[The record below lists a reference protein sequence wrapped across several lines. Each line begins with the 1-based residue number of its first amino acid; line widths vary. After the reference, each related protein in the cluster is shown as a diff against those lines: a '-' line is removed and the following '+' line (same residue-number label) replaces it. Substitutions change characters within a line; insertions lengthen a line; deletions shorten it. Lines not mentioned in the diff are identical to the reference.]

1 MGLARLVT
9 RRNGTSSIVP
19 VVVLGAAVSLGVVA
33 LTASRFGWRRTKAD
47 KQAAEAPEAEG
58 QVVVESAPEAEPARP
73 APRFKPAPPRDP
85 DAPRWDDP
93 PAELAAAR
101 AKPDPPSP

>member
-9 RRNGTSSIVP
+9 RRKGASVVP

-33 LTASRFGWRRTKAD
+33 LTASRFGWRRTK
-47 KQAAEAPEAEG
+47 PEADADAPG
-58 QVVVESAPEAEPARP
+58 QRQQEETRTTAP

-85 DAPRWDDP
+85 DAPRWDTP
-93 PAELAAAR
+93 PAAIAGAR
-101 AKPDPPSP
+101 PHPPSP

>member
-9 RRNGTSSIVP
+9 RRKGTSSIVP

-33 LTASRFGWRRTKAD
+33 VTASRFGWRRTKAD
-47 KQAAEAPEAEG
+47 KAVETAQPAPAAPEDDG
-58 QVVVESAPEAEPARP
+58 LPSA
-73 APRFKPAPPRDP
+73 APRLKPAPAREPGS
-85 DAPRWDDP
+85 PRWDTL
-93 PAELAAAR
+93 PAALAQ

>member
-1 MGLARLVT
+1 MGLARLVK

-33 LTASRFGWRRTKAD
+33 LTASRFGWRRTKAEKHAGD
-47 KQAAEAPEAEG
+47 EPEVDEPT
-58 QVVVESAPEAEPARP
+58 VVEPEAEPARP

-93 PAELAAAR
+93 PAELAAVR